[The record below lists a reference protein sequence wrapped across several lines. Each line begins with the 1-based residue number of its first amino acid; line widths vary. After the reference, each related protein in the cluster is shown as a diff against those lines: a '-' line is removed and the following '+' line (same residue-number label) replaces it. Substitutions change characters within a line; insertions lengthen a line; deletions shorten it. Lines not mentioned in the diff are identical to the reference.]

1 MGPAMKTARLYFWG
15 ARALYLGPALGL
27 TPHRNAVAVLCV
39 GYLRNFEVA
48 HDPEN
53 ADTGYVACRAA
64 LIPPN
69 TLHHLRCGDQPM
81 ACLYIDAQSDDF
93 ATLRGGMTRIE
104 RRVALEITG
113 EAAYLGALARLQAGE
128 AWANIRGEI
137 AAALGLRRP
146 ARRDEAVSGAVRR
159 LHADPAEGTDL
170 ADLAARAGLSPS
182 RFLHRFKDATGVP
195 FRRYR
200 VWARMGAA
208 VRSIVVGG
216 NLTDAAYDAGFSS
229 SAHFS
234 AAFREMFGMPP
245 SVLSRARFSIVESP
259 RSSQPD
265 SESQAAAARSTATA
279 R

>member
-1 MGPAMKTARLYFWG
+1 MTTARLFFWG

-39 GYLRNFEVA
+39 GALREFEVA
-48 HDPEN
+48 DDPEN
-53 ADTGYVACRAA
+53 GDTGYVACRAA
-64 LIPPN
+64 LIPAN

-81 ACLYIDAQSDDF
+81 ACLYIDAQSDDY
-93 ATLRGGMTRIE
+93 AILSGGMARIE
-104 RRVALEITG
+104 RRVAFGIAG
-113 EAAYLGALARLQAGE
+113 GAAYLDALARLRAGE
-128 AWANIRGEI
+128 AWADIRGEV

-146 ARRDEAVSGAVRR
+146 ARRDEAVSDAVRR

-170 ADLAARAGLSPS
+170 AELAARAGLSPS

-208 VRSIVVGG
+208 VRSIVADG
-216 NLTDAAYDAGFSS
+216 NLTDAAYKAGFSS

-234 AAFREMFGMPP
+234 AAFRAMFGMPP
-245 SVLSRARFSIVESP
+245 SVLSQARFSIVESP
-259 RSSQPD
+259 RSPQPV
-265 SESQAAAARSTATA
+265 SESQARSARSTATA